1 MSRRRSAVLTA
12 FGVLLGFA
20 QAQAE
25 PMVDPMRPPN
35 SGTGSQASRPALVL
49 ESVIISETRRIAVIN
64 GQVLREG
71 ERLRAYRVAA
81 IAPGRVELELDKGG
95 ERKVLEFAS
104 GIRLSQE
111 PREQ

>member
-1 MSRRRSAVLTA
+1 MSSRRMAVLA
-12 FGVLLGFA
+12 GFGVLLGLA

-35 SGTGSQASRPALVL
+35 PGTGPQASRPALVL
-49 ESVIISETRRIAVIN
+49 QSVIISETRRIAVIN

-81 IAPGRVELELDKGG
+81 IAPGRVELDKGG

>member
-1 MSRRRSAVLTA
+1 MSSLRMAVLTGC
-12 FGVLLGFA
+12 GVLLGLA

-25 PMVDPMRPPN
+25 PMVDPMRPPHPD
-35 SGTGSQASRPALVL
+35 TGSQSTRSALVL

-71 ERLRAYRVAA
+71 ERLRAYRVAR
-81 IAPGRVELELDKGG
+81 IAPGRVALEKGG
-95 ERKVLEFAS
+95 ERMLLEFPS